1 MRMEDVNARKAYIQN
16 VRKSFDS
23 PNRRYEFE
31 KEADTKGEAQ
41 EGSSFFK
48 LRLFAAAFLFAAY
61 IFCDRTNTEIYHVST
76 KEVMETFA
84 GDFDYG
90 NVKEELQQVFHVI
103 QEQTKPDELP

>member
-48 LRLFAAAFLFAAY
+48 LRLFVAAFLFAAY
-61 IFCDRTNTEIYHVST
+61 ILCDRTNTEIYHVST
-76 KEVMETFA
+76 KEVLETIA
-84 GDFDYG
+84 RDFDYG
-90 NVKEELQQVFHVI
+90 NVKEELQQVFYVI